1 MAPRK
6 VEIDEDELTALQ
18 RVTAV
23 VNNVMKNPKAAVLV
37 EQALKTVDPNAKTPN
52 MDREAAVAAPVDDIR
67 KEFSEYKK
75 QQEADK
81 LAADNQRKLDAIQV
95 NVTEGI
101 GRLRRAGWT
110 DDGIAG
116 VQKTMEER
124 GIIDVDIAAA
134 YYEKQHPPQAP
145 MTPGGSGA
153 WNFMEMPDS
162 TDADLKKLVETKGE
176 SVALIDKMAH
186 DALQE
191 VRGQSRR

>member
-1 MAPRK
+1 MAKR
-6 VEIDEDELTALQ
+6 VEIDEDELAALQ
-18 RVTAV
+18 RVTHV
-23 VNNVMKNPKAAVLV
+23 VTNVMKNPKAAVLV

-52 MDREAAVAAPVDDIR
+52 LDAEAARTAPVSKIEKDFED
-67 KEFSEYKK
+67 YKK
-75 QQEADK
+75 SQEAK
-81 LAADNQRKLDAIQV
+81 EVAADNQRKLDAIQA
-95 NVTEGI
+95 NVTDGI